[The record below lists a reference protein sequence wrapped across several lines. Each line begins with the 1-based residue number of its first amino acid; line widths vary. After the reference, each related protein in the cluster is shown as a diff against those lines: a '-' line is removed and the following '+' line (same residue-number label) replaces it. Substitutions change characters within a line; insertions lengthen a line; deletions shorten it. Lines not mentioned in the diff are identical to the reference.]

1 MNGTPPPTRVRES
14 APLSPDRRGAP
25 SSVLAGMAYDQ
36 HQAILR
42 LEFRDGAVYQYFQ
55 VPRQT
60 YRDLLQADSQGA
72 YFNRY
77 VRRVFPCAR
86 LHPEANS
93 GAAQPAWPEADRG
106 SAAAHGAA
114 PRRRNTLANL

>member
-42 LEFRDGAVYQYFQ
+42 LEFRDGAVYQYLQ
-55 VPRQT
+55 VPHQT

-72 YFNRY
+72 LFKPPR
-77 VRRVFPCAR
+77 
-86 LHPEANS
+86 
-93 GAAQPAWPEADRG
+93 
-106 SAAAHGAA
+106 A
-114 PRRRNTLANL
+114 PRFSVRSPASRGRTPGLAPSLPSR

>member
-1 MNGTPPPTRVRES
+1 MNSTPPPTRVRQS
-14 APLSPDRRGAP
+14 APLSPDPGAP
-25 SSVLAGMAYDQ
+25 SSVLGGMAYDP

-42 LEFRDGAVYQYFQ
+42 LEFRDRTVYQYFQ

-72 YFNRY
+72 YFNRH

-93 GAAQPAWPEADRG
+93 GAARPKPAI
-106 SAAAHGAA
+106 
-114 PRRRNTLANL
+114 